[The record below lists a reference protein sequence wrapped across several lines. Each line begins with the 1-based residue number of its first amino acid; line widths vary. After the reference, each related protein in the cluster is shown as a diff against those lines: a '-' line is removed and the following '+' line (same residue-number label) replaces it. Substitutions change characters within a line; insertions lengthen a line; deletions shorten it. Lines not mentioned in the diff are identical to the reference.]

1 MKVEGAHVAML
12 LWVAKTRH
20 DAFATL
26 KTSDIDDDDS
36 VVMTYGLSAWY
47 EPWLLMCGVV
57 VDGKVDVVMDDV
69 VVWMAEWRKQE
80 RERSRR

>member
-26 KTSDIDDDDS
+26 KTTDIDDDDN
-36 VVMTYGLSAWY
+36 VVMTYGLSAWC
-47 EPWLLMCGVV
+47 EPSLLMRVVV
-57 VDGKVDVVMDDV
+57 VDGKVDVDDV

>member
-1 MKVEGAHVAML
+1 MARLPRSKQLISTTM
-12 LWVAKTRH
+12 
-20 DAFATL
+20 
-26 KTSDIDDDDS
+26 IS

-57 VDGKVDVVMDDV
+57 IDGKVDVDDV

>member
-1 MKVEGAHVAML
+1 ML

-26 KTSDIDDDDS
+26 KTTDIDDDDN

-47 EPWLLMCGVV
+47 EPSLLMMSVVV
-57 VDGKVDVVMDDV
+57 VDGKVDVDDV

-80 RERSRR
+80 RERGRR

>member
-26 KTSDIDDDDS
+26 KTTDIDDDDS
-36 VVMTYGLSAWY
+36 DVMTYGLSAWY
-47 EPWLLMCGVV
+47 EPSLLMGGVVV
-57 VDGKVDVVMDDV
+57 VDGKVDVDDV